1 MADIDVT
8 DAADKADTDDS
19 DAETAPRK
27 AKRETAP
34 RKAKRETAAREA
46 KGETAPR
53 AGELMEAAFG
63 ALTARDLDALA
74 ATWHPEIVE
83 EFLVTGT
90 IDEHGDL
97 RAFFAETFAAL
108 PDMDFEVENIM
119 EVDEHIAV
127 GQWRIRGTFDGG
139 PWQGIAPTGKPVD
152 IRGIDVMEFRD
163 GLLVHNTVY
172 YDGLTFARQVGL
184 LPRQGSAPDRAMMA
198 GFNALQNLRASI
210 QERTKR

>member
-1 MADIDVT
+1 MAKTGTT
-8 DAADKADTDDS
+8 DSADRAATGS
-19 DAETAPRK
+19 SPPRPPK
-27 AKRETAP
+27 TESRP
-34 RKAKRETAAREA
+34 
-46 KGETAPR
+46 G
-53 AGELMEAAFG
+53 AGELMATAFEALA
-63 ALTARDLDALA
+63 ARDLEALA

-90 IDEHGDL
+90 IDDHDDL

-108 PDMDFEVENIM
+108 PDLDFEVENIM
-119 EVDEHIAV
+119 EVDENTAV
-127 GQWRIRGTFDGG
+127 GQWHLRGTFDGG

-184 LPRQGSAPDRAMMA
+184 LPRQGSAPDRAIMA
-198 GFNALQNLRASI
+198 GFNALQTLRAGI
-210 QERTKR
+210 QARTER